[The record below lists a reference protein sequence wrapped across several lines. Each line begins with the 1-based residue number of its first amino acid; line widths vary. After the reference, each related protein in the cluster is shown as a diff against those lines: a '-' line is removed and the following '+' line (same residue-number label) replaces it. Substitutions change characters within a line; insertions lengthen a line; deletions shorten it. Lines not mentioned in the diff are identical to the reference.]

1 MSSQVVNDFY
11 NTRKSASHKRKAVD
25 DNPYDADVK
34 PKKVAYI
41 ESLNNNKAKMKD
53 VSNQENENEKI
64 LHSML
69 LTASQRRM
77 TSKIS
82 ATLLGVVNIL
92 STKISFPCLFSKEI
106 ICLKITKITQC
117 IIWFGP
123 FPI

>member
-69 LTASQRRM
+69 LTCWLIHTLTGE
-77 TSKIS
+77 TSI
-82 ATLLGVVNIL
+82 AILLQYV
-92 STKISFPCLFSKEI
+92 E
-106 ICLKITKITQC
+106 
-117 IIWFGP
+117 
-123 FPI
+123 